1 MCCFSKNKLTV
12 NSYLKTQ
19 KHIHETKQQLYSASL
34 CSKRLNHAVQ
44 TILRSLLLQTSG
56 VLNVS
61 EDKRFHILS
70 EHLFTRLMVQN
81 KQAPKIV
88 IIKKPQTHPLKT
100 FSKVISRVRISTLS
114 VFSPYMYSILGE
126 INMTFSQSLV

>member
-12 NSYLKTQ
+12 NFYLKTQ
-19 KHIHETKQQLYSASL
+19 KHINENKQPLYSAFS

-44 TILRSLLLQTSG
+44 TILRSLLLQSSG

-70 EHLFTRLMVQN
+70 GHLLTRLTVQN
-81 KQAPKIV
+81 KQVPKII
-88 IIKKPQTHPLKT
+88 IIKNHKYAP
-100 FSKVISRVRISTLS
+100 SKLIRISAFS
-114 VFSPYMYSILGE
+114 VSSHYIHYILGE
-126 INMTFSQSLV
+126 SNMTFP